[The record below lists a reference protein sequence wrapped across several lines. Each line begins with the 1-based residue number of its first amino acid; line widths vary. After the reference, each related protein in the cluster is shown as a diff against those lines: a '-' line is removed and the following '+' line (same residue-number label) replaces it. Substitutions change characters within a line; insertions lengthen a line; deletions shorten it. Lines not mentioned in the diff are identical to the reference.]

1 MKLVVFISFLLM
13 LSLCSSGSVEGHEIA
28 DNDLYSSNK
37 VEELHSH
44 RMMDY
49 PPTGPNPG
57 HDPTVPPHP
66 PSDEE
71 NMKENYVN

>member
-1 MKLVVFISFLLM
+1 MKLLVFISFLLM

-28 DNDLYSSNK
+28 DNDLFSSNK
-37 VEELHSH
+37 AEEVY

-57 HDPTVPPHP
+57 HDPKVPPP
-66 PSDEE
+66 PHSDKE
-71 NMKENYVN
+71 NSMENYVN